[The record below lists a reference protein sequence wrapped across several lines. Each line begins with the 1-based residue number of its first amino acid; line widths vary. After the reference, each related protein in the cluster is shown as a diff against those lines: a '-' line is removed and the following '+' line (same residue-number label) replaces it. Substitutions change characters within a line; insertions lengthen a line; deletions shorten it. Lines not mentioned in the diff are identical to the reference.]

1 MRTPRVARNV
11 ARKSVTRDSE
21 RGSGTAETVIVL
33 GLLALIILG
42 MVQYAADVHG
52 QQAAQAAASLALAT
66 AREQNGTAA
75 AGRSAAAAE
84 LAQLTTAI
92 HNPVIDVERGATEV
106 TVTITGS
113 VTGLFGVTEHVR
125 ASAAGPVDQFEPNAD
140 AGS

>member
-1 MRTPRVARNV
+1 MRTPRVI
-11 ARKSVTRDSE
+11 RKSVTRDGE

-66 AREQNGTAA
+66 TREQNGTAT
-75 AGRSAAAAE
+75 AGQAAAAAE

-92 HNPVIDVERGATEV
+92 HHPIIDVERSSTEV

-113 VTGLFGVTEHVR
+113 VTSLFGVTEHVT
-125 ASAAGPVDQFEPNAD
+125 ASAAGPVDQFEPNTET
-140 AGS
+140 GS